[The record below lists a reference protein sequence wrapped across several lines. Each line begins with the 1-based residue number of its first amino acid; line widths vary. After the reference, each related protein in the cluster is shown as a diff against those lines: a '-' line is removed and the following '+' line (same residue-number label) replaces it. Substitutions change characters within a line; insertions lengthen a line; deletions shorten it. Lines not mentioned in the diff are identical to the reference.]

1 MKWRTIRWMILVLL
15 LLANGI
21 LALVLRSWNQGPGEA
36 TPEQLLAVQTA
47 YQKQGIAWPEAL
59 PAYQPAVI
67 LELQAPVLETYVWN
81 LMGEERREVYLYDSR
96 VQYIKGQDSL
106 ILDYSQN
113 SITYYCSRKDGKK
126 TDLDTARAAAEAFL
140 KQLTGT
146 SEFVLQKEEERTANH
161 YFSYCEKWDGKPLP
175 FNTAELWVDEDGV
188 HNARYTAY
196 SVASEASAARQEYP
210 MDELLYRGLNRL
222 EKQETPV
229 TQLVSVSYGYRLEET
244 ETAVRGI
251 PCLVLQF
258 DGDVRLE
265 LDRVPAE

>member
-47 YQKQGIAWPEAL
+47 YREQGIAWPEAL
-59 PAYQPAVI
+59 PAYQPAV
-67 LELQAPVLETYVWN
+67 VLETYVWN

-126 TDLDTARAAAEAFL
+126 TDLDTARAVAEAFL

-175 FNTAELWVDEDGV
+175 FNTAEL
-188 HNARYTAY
+188 
-196 SVASEASAARQEYP
+196 
-210 MDELLYRGLNRL
+210 
-222 EKQETPV
+222 
-229 TQLVSVSYGYRLEET
+229 
-244 ETAVRGI
+244 
-251 PCLVLQF
+251 
-258 DGDVRLE
+258 
-265 LDRVPAE
+265 